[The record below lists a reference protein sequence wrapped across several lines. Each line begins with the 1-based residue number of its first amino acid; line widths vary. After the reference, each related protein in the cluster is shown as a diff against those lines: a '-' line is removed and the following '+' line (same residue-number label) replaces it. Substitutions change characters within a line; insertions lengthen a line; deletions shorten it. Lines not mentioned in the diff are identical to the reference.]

1 MPYYKNTDESKIAL
15 LAALYD
21 CQAMINELATRLVA
35 LEKQTGTGPKVWVT
49 RHWAKPQQDVDG
61 DWTLLK
67 PNDLEC
73 CHTGEVGCCA
83 VVESVELP
91 EEDPTP

>member
-1 MPYYKNTDESKIAL
+1 MSHYKDTDKSKIAL

-21 CQAMINELATRLVA
+21 CQAMIAELARRVVH
-35 LEKQTGTGPKVWVT
+35 LEKQTGTGPQTWVT

-61 DWTLLK
+61 AWTLPK
-67 PNDLEC
+67 PPNMEC

-83 VVESVELP
+83 VVETVEFPP
-91 EEDPTP
+91 EEPTP

>member
-1 MPYYKNTDESKIAL
+1 MAHYKDTDESKIAL

-21 CQAMINELATRLVA
+21 CQAMIAELAQRLVA
-35 LEKQTGTGPKVWVT
+35 LEKQTGTGPQVWVT

-61 DWTLLK
+61 AWTLPK
-67 PNDLEC
+67 PHGLEC
-73 CHTGEVGCCA
+73 STIEKLGCA

-91 EEDPTP
+91 EEPTP